1 MREPAGTTDLVM
13 ITVITVV
20 GVAAAFSAL
29 ASAYVYLRERPG
41 RDRDIQGRD
50 IQGRDI
56 QGRDIQGR
64 DTRERLARRWLL
76 AVAVFG
82 VTAVVLR
89 FGWLILG

>member
-29 ASAYVYLRERPG
+29 AAAYVYLRERPG

-50 IQGRDI
+50 IQGGDA
-56 QGRDIQGR
+56 
-64 DTRERLARRWLL
+64 RERLARRWLV

-89 FGWLILG
+89 FGWLLLG

>member
-29 ASAYVYLRERPG
+29 AAAYVYLRERPG
-41 RDRDIQGRD
+41 RDRD

>member
-29 ASAYVYLRERPG
+29 AAAYVYLRERPG
-41 RDRDIQGRD
+41 RDRDIKG
-50 IQGRDI
+50 G
-56 QGRDIQGR
+56 DIQGR
-64 DTRERLARRWLL
+64 DTRERLARRWLV

-89 FGWLILG
+89 FGWLLLG

>member
-56 QGRDIQGR
+56 QGRD
-64 DTRERLARRWLL
+64 TRERLARRWLL